1 MTNLT
6 FNEVYA
12 IGAPIVLAIILFEVV
27 VSSLNKKSLYKKG
40 DTLCTIGL
48 LAGNII
54 MVYAFK
60 GLTLAIHFYLY
71 QFRLFDLSEALP
83 IWELWAITFILIDLV
98 FYIYHLIYS

>member
-71 QFRLFDLSEALP
+71 QFKLFDLSQALP
-83 IWELWAITFILIDLV
+83 LWALWALTFILID
-98 FYIYHLIYS
+98 